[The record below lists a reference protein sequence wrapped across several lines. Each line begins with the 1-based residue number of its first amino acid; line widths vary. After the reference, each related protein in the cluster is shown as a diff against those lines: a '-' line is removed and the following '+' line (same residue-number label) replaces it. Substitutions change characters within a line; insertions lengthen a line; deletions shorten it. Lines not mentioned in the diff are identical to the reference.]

1 MQRFCLLLIPLA
13 SLPTLATA
21 HADNLPPAARD
32 SNLPLNKL
40 LQLRDSLPRKRLKVA
55 RIVPPDR
62 PMESAGN
69 QVLKA
74 ISDQYLQLIGEQ
86 LDLHFENVELPSPQA
101 AVDALL
107 EQRID
112 LLPRAS
118 DFEAANPELR
128 LSLPYLRNQ
137 PIIVG
142 RSSDRS
148 LPLDLRGKQVL
159 VLKNYLDSN
168 RVRKTY
174 PLSILR
180 EVSTT
185 RWPSSS
191 WPGAKRTP
199 SSATSSAPACTSRHV
214 RTWLCTTSFPHN
226 CPTPA
231 SPSPCA
237 VMNSPC

>member
-1 MQRFCLLLIPLA
+1 MYLFSLSFVRRRMQRFCLLLIPLA

-159 VLKNYLDSN
+159 VLK
-168 RVRKTY
+168 
-174 PLSILR
+174 LSLI
-180 EVSTT
+180 
-185 RWPSSS
+185 
-191 WPGAKRTP
+191 
-199 SSATSSAPACTSRHV
+199 HI
-214 RTWLCTTSFPHN
+214 
-226 CPTPA
+226 
-231 SPSPCA
+231 
-237 VMNSPC
+237 